1 MITKI
6 WKLAAILTVI
16 ALYALLSPNVW
27 AQTDFT
33 TSPHGVTFHTDITV
47 QQPDKTPG
55 RNIFND
61 NASLDGSQ
69 VDDNDNREPCTTDTD
84 CVTRFPE
91 IIPDANT
98 IDDYWRVWTEP
109 HFPTKGDCSRVDW
122 LAQTEEGQF
131 FVPTDVNHDGVINC
145 DSDIELGA

>member
-33 TSPHGVTFHTDITV
+33 TSPQGVTFHTDITV

-84 CVTRFPE
+84 CVT
-91 IIPDANT
+91 
-98 IDDYWRVWTEP
+98 
-109 HFPTKGDCSRVDW
+109 
-122 LAQTEEGQF
+122 
-131 FVPTDVNHDGVINC
+131 VI
-145 DSDIELGA
+145 SESVVLTTTV